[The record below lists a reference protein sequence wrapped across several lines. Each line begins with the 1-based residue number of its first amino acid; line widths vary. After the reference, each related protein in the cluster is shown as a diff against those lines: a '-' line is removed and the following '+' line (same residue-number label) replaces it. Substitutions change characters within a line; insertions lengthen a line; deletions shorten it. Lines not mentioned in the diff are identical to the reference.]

1 MVDEERDEET
11 SRPLSELVSL
21 QDKQG
26 RKEETLLKLLA
37 IAGEDWI
44 APSGTQGMIDEM
56 RFDIHLYELLRV
68 ELEMSKLL
76 CFGIFPATRDL
87 SGCLLLSSLSQ

>member
-1 MVDEERDEET
+1 
-11 SRPLSELVSL
+11 
-21 QDKQG
+21 
-26 RKEETLLKLLA
+26 
-37 IAGEDWI
+37 
-44 APSGTQGMIDEM
+44 MIEMRDEM